1 MSRENVSATPS
12 SATTTLDVM
21 AGLFTAA
28 VAATLAIIVF
38 TVRDAFGV
46 RQPGPRIKCV
56 R

>member
-1 MSRENVSATPS
+1 MSRENDSATPS
-12 SATTTLDVM
+12 SAATTLDVVV
-21 AGLFTAA
+21 GLSMAA

-38 TVRDAFGV
+38 TVRDAFGL